1 MTTLIIGAAGQLG
14 QALAK
19 CTAGEVTC
27 WSRAELDLQ
36 DVSEIALRIGE
47 LQPQLVVNAAA
58 YTAVDKAESEAD
70 LAYRVNRDAAGAIA
84 TGAAR
89 VGARLVH
96 VSTDFVFDGTAS
108 SPYTPDAARNPLGVY
123 GASKAAGE
131 DRVMA
136 AAPGALIVRTA
147 WVYGAG
153 GKNFVETML
162 RLMATRDTVSVVA
175 DQVGTPTHTGS
186 LARAI
191 LALSAKGVTGV
202 HQFTDAGVASWYDF
216 AVAVHEIARAQGIL
230 MGDVMVRPIV
240 TADYPTPA
248 RRPAYSVLD
257 KTSTWAALGAPAAHW
272 RSELENMLK
281 IRDDVNGS

>member
-131 DRVMA
+131 DSVMA

-153 GKNFVETML
+153 GNNFVETML

-191 LALSAKGVTGV
+191 LALSAKGATGV

-230 MGDVMVRPIV
+230 VGDVMVRPIV

-281 IRDDVNGS
+281 IRDDVNGG

>member
-257 KTSTWAALGAPAAHW
+257 KTSTWAALGAPAVHW

>member
-131 DRVMA
+131 DSVMA

-191 LALSAKGVTGV
+191 LALSAKGATGV

-230 MGDVMVRPIV
+230 VGDVMVRPIV

-281 IRDDVNGS
+281 IRDDVNGG

>member
-230 MGDVMVRPIV
+230 VGDVMVRPIV

-257 KTSTWAALGAPAAHW
+257 KTSTWAALGAPAVHW

>member
-131 DRVMA
+131 DSVMA

-230 MGDVMVRPIV
+230 VGNVLVRPIV

-281 IRDDVNGS
+281 IRDDVNGG

>member
-230 MGDVMVRPIV
+230 VGDVMVRPIV

>member
-131 DRVMA
+131 DSVMA

-230 MGDVMVRPIV
+230 VGDVMVRPIV

-281 IRDDVNGS
+281 IRDDVNGG